1 MRNCWTDIAPMR
13 TRWLRFDENGEPADA
28 VRLEEVELGEP
39 GPGEI
44 IARLETSAMHIADIK
59 LV

>member
-1 MRNCWTDIAPMR
+1 MR
-13 TRWLRFDENGEPADA
+13 TRWLRFDENGEPVDV